1 MPLRHAMLLAHLAA
15 TLLVACG
22 GGPAEPAAGPV
33 AAAPPASTD
42 RLVVQYRSGSDG
54 APRRA
59 QAATDRTADALR
71 RAGVSLRG
79 QHRNALGGHVLWLPR
94 EQPVQMLQALAARLV
109 AEDPDILF
117 AEPDLRLHA
126 ARVPTD
132 PLYPQQWHY
141 FDPTGG
147 LNLPEAWDLSTGSGV
162 VVAVIDTGVRPHADL
177 VDRLLPGHDFVTS
190 PDMANDGD
198 GRDGDA
204 TDPGDGCN
212 GARSTWHGT
221 HVAGT
226 VAAGQDNGLGGTGVA
241 PEARILPV
249 RALGCGGGYMSDISD
264 GIVWA
269 SGGEVAGVP
278 GNPTPARVL
287 NLSLGG
293 SGACSATMQAAI
305 DGARSRGSV
314 LMVAAGN
321 SNRAAST
328 STPANC
334 KGVVVVA
341 ATGPSGG
348 RAPYS
353 NTGSIVDL
361 AAPGGQQSRGTA
373 WGVLSTHNDGYSSP
387 GDDSHEF
394 LQGTSMATPHVAGVA
409 ALMLARRPDLTPDEV
424 ETLLKSTT
432 RSFRVSCKGC
442 GTGIVHAAR
451 AVAGVFLD
459 TSPATD
465 LAEVEPNHTLALSQ
479 ALNGFPLRVS
489 GRIETTRDIDHYRL
503 SLAPGQTV
511 SARLIGHPGANLD
524 LALRNRTGSALAR
537 SSRGAGLADVIT
549 FRHTGGAVAEHHL
562 RVTRTS
568 GGTDALATYTLE
580 VKVD

>member
-1 MPLRHAMLLAHLAA
+1 MTMPLRHAMLLALLAA

-33 AAAPPASTD
+33 AVAPPASTD

-54 APRRA
+54 ARRRA

-126 ARVPTD
+126 ARVRTD

-432 RSFRVSCKGC
+432 RSFRVS
-442 GTGIVHAAR
+442 
-451 AVAGVFLD
+451 
-459 TSPATD
+459 
-465 LAEVEPNHTLALSQ
+465 
-479 ALNGFPLRVS
+479 
-489 GRIETTRDIDHYRL
+489 
-503 SLAPGQTV
+503 
-511 SARLIGHPGANLD
+511 
-524 LALRNRTGSALAR
+524 
-537 SSRGAGLADVIT
+537 
-549 FRHTGGAVAEHHL
+549 
-562 RVTRTS
+562 
-568 GGTDALATYTLE
+568 
-580 VKVD
+580 